1 MNAIAPLIP
10 IIIAFLLFAGCT
22 GPVITPPDIV
32 TPSLTPAPDVPT
44 VTITPAPDI
53 LPRPTDVV
61 PPSQQVAIQVSRN
74 TIAIDPWVSVLFAGG
89 AGQVYVYE
97 MTGTLIRS
105 DGITEVKTA
114 QAPEIG
120 TNLLLN
126 GTLGTDRMIVT
137 IRYTDGSTYTVWDE
151 LVPFRGIIPP

>member
-1 MNAIAPLIP
+1 MNTITPFILLA
-10 IIIAFLLFAGCT
+10 IAFLLIAGCAS
-22 GPVITPPDIV
+22 PIVTPPDTV
-32 TPSLTPAPDVPT
+32 TPTLTPAPDVPT

-53 LPRPTDVV
+53 IPRPTDVV

-74 TIAIDPWVSVLFAGG
+74 TVAIDPWVSVLFAGG
-89 AGQVYVYE
+89 AGQIYVYE

-114 QAPEIG
+114 RAPEMG
-120 TNLLLN
+120 TTLLFN

-137 IRYTDGSTYTVWDE
+137 IRYTDGNTYTVWDE